1 MTGSEPHNPENNSQ
15 NWCYSAGEWINCADQ
30 LPPVE
35 SRSFNDMLE
44 AAGYEMWTEVGEI
57 YKVPLT
63 LAVYTRAQEPCF
75 LFDLEG
81 PLRSHQ
87 FYARSLPDALVLL
100 NQLVPTVQAAAVT
113 DQIAHVDSES
123 RSVLTDLLSIL
134 RGRSRGA

>member
-15 NWCYSAGEWINCADQ
+15 NWCCSAGEWINCADQ

-81 PLRSHQ
+81 PLSLVFNLGRSPDLLILV
-87 FYARSLPDALVLL
+87 RSRDSR
-100 NQLVPTVQAAAVT
+100 AAVLHASRCRAT
-113 DQIAHVDSES
+113 SREGTAAGEES
-123 RSVLTDLLSIL
+123 R
-134 RGRSRGA
+134 R